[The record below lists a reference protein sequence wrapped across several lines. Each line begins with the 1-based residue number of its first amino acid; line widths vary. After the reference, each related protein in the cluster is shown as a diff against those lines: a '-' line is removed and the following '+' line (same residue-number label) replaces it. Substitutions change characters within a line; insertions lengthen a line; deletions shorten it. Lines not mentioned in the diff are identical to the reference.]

1 MENLLKTSSKAT
13 LKIDLDT
20 VLATVQLTSLNV
32 AFNGTGDRV
41 KIIEDSLTGLRSAIS
56 SGAHVIAKTGSTP
69 IEKLS
74 HIHHIID
81 HLDEITVN
89 FLEEILQKTK

>member
-1 MENLLKTSSKAT
+1 MENLPKTSSKAT

-41 KIIEDSLTGLRSAIS
+41 KIIEDSLNMHSSIS
-56 SGAHVIAKTGSTP
+56 NPT
-69 IEKLS
+69 
-74 HIHHIID
+74 ID
-81 HLDEITVN
+81 DIKDTIRNTENYVKN
-89 FLEEILQKTK
+89 YK